1 MNSGKPTYGEL
12 EERIR
17 TLEES
22 ARRGMLAE
30 RSLRSIEKNYAETL
44 KNLDKM
50 CREIYSIRSMVG
62 MPQIYLDENW
72 NIVGYSADAPLL
84 SRKVVRYARE
94 RRNIRDFFRES
105 DFDKII
111 QHLHKIAS
119 LENLPYDQGRKW
131 NLAYGGPAAEDDLDK
146 NWIIYRNTEHC
157 HWEVKPRDKGGFSI
171 HHKSHAADY
180 LDCCLMSVRE
190 FGSEHEDIR
199 MVYKT
204 RTSQRSDYIRDV
216 STILSGSSGLEAVTP
231 DMFGYTICTGSNY
244 NSEGRI
250 QKHGANV
257 ITRPESLD
265 AGTEYQVIIERI
277 GGCVRRRVINMAT
290 GSEIPLLEFI
300 DSNAVYFGQN
310 HIGFYTF
317 SGEVEIYDI
326 EVYTRQSRFELDQF
340 RIPIDIEVGVRDEK
354 LKNSV
359 FRLKYAKNEIMGKTL
374 HTLML
379 EDITKRKADEEALR
393 ESEEKFRRLF
403 EESRVALSI
412 TTPEGRFLDVNL
424 EMTNLFGY
432 THEEF
437 MRLPADDLYIDL
449 EDRHTYLGVLERKGY
464 VRDYEL
470 RMKRKDGALVET
482 LITSTVHRNRD
493 GSVYCIQGSIQDVT
507 ERKRMEAQIKE
518 SQRME
523 VIGRL
528 ASGVAHEVRN
538 PLNAILAITE
548 ALFQEIGDNP
558 EYNPYLEHIR
568 TQVDRLALLMKDLLE
583 LGKPLKR
590 ESFTRDSI
598 RSICAEGIE
607 LWRQS
612 SSLGERKVRFVAG
625 EDGDRLEVFGNGS
638 KLKQVVMNLLENAA
652 QHSPEESEI
661 VVELRRKANRTVIVN
676 IRDRGTGISP
686 ELLPEVFKPFF
697 TTRTRGTGLGL
708 SIVKSIVETHGGLI
722 ELFNN
727 EPAPGL
733 TVEVILPLAQET
745 ENEEKYSAGG

>member
-1 MNSGKPTYGEL
+1 MSARKPTYEQLEQRILEL
-12 EERIR
+12 EEN
-17 TLEES
+17 
-22 ARRGMLAE
+22 ARRGALAE
-30 RSLRSIEKNYAETL
+30 RSLHSIERSYAETL

-84 SRKVVRYARE
+84 SRRVVRYTRE
-94 RRNIRDFFRES
+94 RRNIREFFQES
-105 DFDKII
+105 DFEKISR
-111 QHLHKIAS
+111 HLQKIAS
-119 LENLPYDQGRKW
+119 LENLPYDEGREWK
-131 NLAYGGPAAEDDLDK
+131 LAYAGPAAPDDLER
-146 NWIIYRNTEHC
+146 NWIIYRHTENC
-157 HWEVKPRDKGGFSI
+157 HWKVLPREGGGFKI
-171 HHKSHAADY
+171 YHAPHTDDY
-180 LDCCLMSVRE
+180 LDCCLMSVSE
-190 FGSEHEDIR
+190 FGSEFEDIR
-199 MVYKT
+199 LVYT
-204 RTSQRSDYIRDV
+204 IRTSQRSEDIRDL

-231 DMFGYTICTGSNY
+231 DMFGYTVCLGSNY

-265 AGTEYQVIIERI
+265 TGSEYRVVIERV
-277 GGCVRRRVINMAT
+277 GGCVRRWVTNTAT

-317 SGEVEIYDI
+317 SGEAEFYDLQ
-326 EVYTRQSRFELDQF
+326 VYTRQSRFELEQF
-340 RIPIDIEVGVRDEK
+340 RIPIDIEVGLRDDK
-354 LKNSV
+354 LRDNV

-393 ESEEKFRRLF
+393 ESEEKYRRLF

-437 MRLPADDLYIDL
+437 MRLPADDLYINV
-449 EDRHTYLGVLERKGY
+449 EDRIIYLGVLERKGY

-470 RMKRKDGALVET
+470 RMKRKDGSMVEC

-493 GSVYCIQGSIQDVT
+493 GSVYCIQGSIQDTT

-548 ALFQEIGDNP
+548 ALFQDIGDNP
-558 EYNPYLEHIR
+558 EYSPYLEHIR

-590 ESFTRDSI
+590 ESFVRDSI
-598 RSICAEGIE
+598 RSICSEAIE
-607 LWRQS
+607 LWKQS
-612 SSLGERKVRFVAG
+612 SSLGARKVRLVVGAEG
-625 EDGDRLEVFGNGS
+625 GRLEVFGNGS

-661 VVELRRKANRTVIVN
+661 VVEVGLGQSGMLSVK

-697 TTRTRGTGLGL
+697 TTRNRGAGLGL
-708 SIVKSIVETHGGLI
+708 SIVKSIIETHGGQT

-727 EPAPGL
+727 DPGPGL
-733 TVEVILPLAQET
+733 TVEVTLPLAQEDG
-745 ENEEKYSAGG
+745 NEEKYTAGG